1 MKKLA
6 LILVMLFG
14 ITTTFAQKI
23 TVTPLGICDI
33 NNPGN
38 KFIILT
44 FENKSAIDLYNLML
58 KYVNDNKFL
67 IKNNVDGMSISYET
81 SVNDFPFTKNSR
93 YKLDAATKYTTTLT
107 FNNNEIKYEISSIIM
122 KTIDTRY
129 EIVFSSNGLG
139 SYSIYNN
146 KGELKRSETKDDIE
160 NHFNA
165 KVEEIINYIKK

>member
-1 MKKLA
+1 MKKII
-6 LILVMLFG
+6 LILVLLFG
-14 ITTTFAQKI
+14 IITTFAQKI
-23 TVTPLGICDI
+23 TVTPQGICDI

-38 KFIILT
+38 KFILLA
-44 FENKSAIDLYNLML
+44 FENKSATDLFNTMV
-58 KYVNDNKFL
+58 KFINDNKYP
-67 IKNNVDGMSISYET
+67 IKNNIDGISISYET

-165 KVEEIINYIKK
+165 KVEEIINYVKK